1 MFSTHIYN
9 IHKRSQCML
18 GDQRRGKYY
27 SIRGLSAYKGHG
39 ESRWTNKILI
49 PK

>member
-1 MFSTHIYN
+1 
-9 IHKRSQCML
+9 ML

-27 SIRGLSAYKGHG
+27 SIRRLSAYKGHG
-39 ESRWTNKILI
+39 ESRWTSKMLI